1 MSRAELI
8 NYLKELIETWNMNR
22 PSLKELHTTFEI
34 SKWPLFQNGHRF
46 KMAGIS
52 CLSYSWG
59 DFDQTSHKDRSS
71 SKAVHLSFKK
81 FKMATVSLDYYL
93 TWIIGDGSFKFRESW
108 NKNRV
113 QGSSNN
119 CFYISKRKPFQNG
132 HCLLRCFFYWISWRW
147 MESPS
152 KFCPQQNSETTW
164 RNWLKLET

>member
-1 MSRAELI
+1 MKLGIWIDHHSKRCI
-8 NYLKELIETWNMNR
+8 QFCFVFT
-22 PSLKELHTTFEI
+22 
-34 SKWPLFQNGHRF
+34 KWPPFQNGHCF

-59 DFDQTSHKDRSS
+59 DFDQTSHKYRSS
-71 SKAVHLSFKK
+71 SKAIHLSFKK

-93 TWIIGDGSFKFRESW
+93 TWILGDGSFKFRQSS

-113 QGSSNN
+113 SHKGVQTI
-119 CFYISKRKPFQNG
+119 FYISKQQPFQNG
-132 HCLLRCFFYWISWRW
+132 HCLLRCFFYWISRRW

-164 RNWLKLET
+164 RNRLKLET

>member
-1 MSRAELI
+1 
-8 NYLKELIETWNMNR
+8 MNR

-81 FKMATVSLDYYL
+81 FKMAPVSLDYYL
-93 TWIIGDGSFKFRESW
+93 TWILGDGSFKFRQSS

-113 QGSSNN
+113 SHKGVQTI
-119 CFYISKRKPFQNG
+119 FLYFQMATVSKWPLFVK
-132 HCLLRCFFYWISWRW
+132 CFFLLNISE
-147 MESPS
+147 MDGIPI
-152 KFCPQQNSETTW
+152 
-164 RNWLKLET
+164 